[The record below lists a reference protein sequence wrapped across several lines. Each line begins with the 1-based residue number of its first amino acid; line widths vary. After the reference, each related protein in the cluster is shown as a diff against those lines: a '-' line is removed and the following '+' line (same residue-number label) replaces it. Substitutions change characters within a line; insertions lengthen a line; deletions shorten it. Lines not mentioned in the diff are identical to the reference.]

1 MEKIVN
7 EVKFPVFRVGCGYDV
22 HKLVPERKLIL
33 CGIEVPYE
41 LGLLGHSD
49 ADVAVHA
56 LMDALLGAAAL
67 GDIGK
72 HFPDTDMQFKDA
84 DSMKLLAHVVK
95 LLQERDYSINN
106 VDVTII
112 AQRPKL
118 ASFIPAMR
126 TNVAKV
132 LKIDEDAVNVKA
144 TTTEKLGF
152 TGRGEGIAA
161 EAAVSIVRL

>member
-1 MEKIVN
+1 MIK
-7 EVKFPVFRVGCGYDV
+7 FRVGCGYDV
-22 HKLVPERKLIL
+22 HRLVPERKLIL
-33 CGIEVPYE
+33 CGVEVPYE

-49 ADVAVHA
+49 ADVALHA

-72 HFPDTDMQFKDA
+72 HFPDTDARFAGA
-84 DSMKLLAHVVK
+84 DSMALTEHVV
-95 LLQERDYSINN
+95 LLLREAGWQVNN

-118 ASFIPAMR
+118 AGYIPLMR
-126 TNVAKV
+126 ARVART
-132 LKIDEDAVNVKA
+132 LRIDEAAVNIKA
-144 TTTEKLGF
+144 TTTERLGF

-161 EAAVSIVRL
+161 EAVASIIGLDA

>member
-1 MEKIVN
+1 MENNVS
-7 EVKFPVFRVGCGYDV
+7 FPQLRVGCGYDV
-22 HKLVPERKLIL
+22 HKLVQDRRLIL
-33 CGIEVPYE
+33 CGVEVPYE

-49 ADVAVHA
+49 ADVALHA

-72 HFPDTDMQFKDA
+72 HFPDTDERFKDA
-84 DSMKLLAHVVK
+84 DSMKLTEHVAGLLA
-95 LLQERDYSINN
+95 ERGWQINN

-126 TNVAKV
+126 ANVARV
-132 LKIDEDAVNVKA
+132 LGVEEEAVNVKA

-152 TGRGEGIAA
+152 TGRGEGIAS
-161 EAAVSIVRL
+161 EAVASIIRL

>member
-1 MEKIVN
+1 MENKV
-7 EVKFPVFRVGCGYDV
+7 VFPQFRVGCGYDV

-33 CGIEVPYE
+33 CGVEIPYE

-49 ADVAVHA
+49 ADVALHA

-72 HFPDTDMQFKDA
+72 HFPDTDERYKGA
-84 DSMKLLAHVVK
+84 DSMKLTEHVVA
-95 LLQERDYSINN
+95 LLRDKGWQVNN

-118 ASFIPAMR
+118 ASFIPMMR
-126 TNVAKV
+126 TKVAAV
-132 LKIDEDAVNVKA
+132 LGIDEDAVNVKA

-161 EAAVSIVRL
+161 EAVASLIKF

>member
-1 MEKIVN
+1 MENK
-7 EVKFPVFRVGCGYDV
+7 VKLPAFRVGCGYDV
-22 HKLVPERKLIL
+22 HKLVPERKLL
-33 CGIEVPYE
+33 WCGVEVPYE
-41 LGLLGHSD
+41 RRRSGHSD
-49 ADVAVHA
+49 ADVALHA

-72 HFPDTDMQFKDA
+72 HFPDTDARFKGA
-84 DSMKLLAHVVK
+84 DSMKLTEHVVG
-95 LLQERDYSINN
+95 LLTERGWQINN

-118 ASFIPAMR
+118 AGYIPTMR
-126 TNVAKV
+126 SKVAAV
-132 LKIDEDAVNVKA
+132 LGIDEDAVNVKA

-161 EAAVSIVRL
+161 EAVASLLKI